1 MADPKPAGR
10 RWLIEGRVQGVG
22 FRAHARRHAQALGL
36 AGSARNLPDGRV
48 EVIAHGPVAA
58 LDELHASL
66 ARGPALGRVD
76 LITPQALP
84 HDGQAR
90 GFALG

>member
-1 MADPKPAGR
+1 MDAKPGGR

-36 AGSARNLPDGRV
+36 AGSVRNLSDGRV
-48 EVIAHGPVAA
+48 EVIAQGPSAA
-58 LDELHASL
+58 LDELHAAL

-76 LITPQALP
+76 AIEARTLP
-84 HDGQAR
+84 HDPAAR
-90 GFALG
+90 GFSIG

>member
-1 MADPKPAGR
+1 MDAKPAGR

-36 AGSARNLPDGRV
+36 AGSARNLEDGRV
-48 EVIAHGPVAA
+48 EVVAQGAPAA
-58 LDELHASL
+58 LDELHTAL

-76 LITPQALP
+76 RIDANPLP
-84 HDGQAR
+84 HDPAAR
-90 GFALG
+90 GFAVG

>member
-1 MADPKPAGR
+1 MDAKPAGR

-36 AGSARNLPDGRV
+36 AGAARNLADGRV
-48 EVIAHGPVAA
+48 EVIAYGAAGA
-58 LDELHASL
+58 LDELHTAL

-76 LITPQALP
+76 VIAPTALP
-84 HDGQAR
+84 HDPSAR
-90 GFALG
+90 GFAVG

>member
-22 FRAHARRHAQALGL
+22 FRAHARRHALALGL

-48 EVIAHGPVAA
+48 EVVAHGPVAA
-58 LDELHASL
+58 LDELHTAL

-76 LITPQALP
+76 RLTPQALP
-84 HDGQAR
+84 HDGSAR
-90 GFALG
+90 GFAVG

>member
-1 MADPKPAGR
+1 MAELKPAGR

-36 AGSARNLPDGRV
+36 SGSARNLPDGRI
-48 EVIAHGPVAA
+48 EVIAHGLPSA
-58 LDELHASL
+58 LDELHAAL

-76 LITPQALP
+76 TIIASTQP
-84 HDGQAR
+84 HDVGTR

>member
-1 MADPKPAGR
+1 MAAPKPAGR

-36 AGSARNLPDGRV
+36 VGSARNLPDGRV
-48 EVIAHGPVAA
+48 EVIAHGMPSA
-58 LDELHASL
+58 LDELQVAL

-76 LITPQALP
+76 AIADQPLP
-84 HDGQAR
+84 HDAGAR